1 MWDSFIPYSM
11 PVYPG
16 VFGLTP
22 IIPVPRL
29 KNSRKCLL
37 LQTFLAISVKMFI
50 ITDMD
55 LLNDIETLGS
65 NIRKA
70 RKQRGLLQ
78 SQLAELASVRRQVV
92 SEIERGTYKG
102 SLRQVIS
109 ILRAMGLRL
118 TIESVRF
125 PTLDELSDE

>member
-1 MWDSFIPYSM
+1 
-11 PVYPG
+11 
-16 VFGLTP
+16 
-22 IIPVPRL
+22 
-29 KNSRKCLL
+29 
-37 LQTFLAISVKMFI
+37 
-50 ITDMD
+50 MD
-55 LLNDIETLGS
+55 LLSDIETLGL

-78 SQLAELASVRRQVV
+78 SQLAEVASVRRQVV

-118 TIESVRF
+118 TIEPVRF

>member
-1 MWDSFIPYSM
+1 
-11 PVYPG
+11 
-16 VFGLTP
+16 
-22 IIPVPRL
+22 
-29 KNSRKCLL
+29 
-37 LQTFLAISVKMFI
+37 MFI
-50 ITDMD
+50 IMNMD
-55 LLNDIETLGS
+55 LLSDIETLGQ

-102 SLRQVIS
+102 SLRRVIS

-118 TIESVRF
+118 AIEPVRF